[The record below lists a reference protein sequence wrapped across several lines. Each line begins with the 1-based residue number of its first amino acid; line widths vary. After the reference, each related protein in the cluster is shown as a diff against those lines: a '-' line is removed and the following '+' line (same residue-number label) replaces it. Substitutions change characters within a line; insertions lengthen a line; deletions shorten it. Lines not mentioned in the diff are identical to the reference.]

1 LEALPSSQLSCVITD
16 LRMPDMSG
24 IDRLRRLR
32 ELKIDVPV
40 IVITG
45 HGDVP
50 LAVEAMKTGAIDFLE
65 KPFDDEVLLA
75 SVRSALNRQDGET
88 RRNTERREIESK
100 LAALSN
106 RERDVLGGL
115 VAGRANKQI
124 AFDLGISP
132 RTVEIYRANLMNKM
146 QAGSLSDLVRMALI
160 VGITSGCLA
169 GTRKRNGRD
178 RLLRSSQGFAVTGT
192 SQQRQPIERS
202 SVRLSWQSCASRS
215 SISCSDTQAN
225 RLTIHIM
232 AAIAEHEAKMI
243 SDRTRAALAA
253 TKARGKRLGGFRGR
267 AGTAADCA
275 KARRAKSLAAKS
287 RARSSASHRRH
298 TR

>member
-1 LEALPSSQLSCVITD
+1 MPADKLVHVIDDDDALRESLAFLLRTARIEVESYASAGTFLEALPSSQLSCVITD

-24 IDRLRRLR
+24 IDLLRRLR

-75 SVRSALNRQDGET
+75 SVRSALKRQDGET
-88 RRNTERREIESK
+88 RRNTERAEIESK

-160 VGITSGCLA
+160 VGMVG
-169 GTRKRNGRD
+169 
-178 RLLRSSQGFAVTGT
+178 
-192 SQQRQPIERS
+192 
-202 SVRLSWQSCASRS
+202 
-215 SISCSDTQAN
+215 SD
-225 RLTIHIM
+225 
-232 AAIAEHEAKMI
+232 
-243 SDRTRAALAA
+243 
-253 TKARGKRLGGFRGR
+253 
-267 AGTAADCA
+267 
-275 KARRAKSLAAKS
+275 
-287 RARSSASHRRH
+287 
-298 TR
+298 